1 MSSELLQQVRVI
13 DPVSNTDRVTN
24 VLIADGV
31 VQAIGDAIAD
41 SSDATEVQDCRGL
54 VLGTGLVDLYSHSGE
69 PGFEERETLQ
79 SLLQAASAGG
89 FTRLAILPD
98 TKPAIDH
105 PGSVAWVQNRWQE
118 GRGEGRE
125 VRGANE
131 AGEAWIQASYP
142 TPNSRL
148 PIPHLYTWGA
158 LTLDV
163 QGQQMTELG
172 ELAATEIVGFADGR
186 SLTSL
191 LLVRRLLEY
200 LQPIAKPIAL
210 WASDPALSGNGVM
223 REGQAALRFGLPGI
237 PTIAETSALAALLE
251 CVETTGTPVHLMRL
265 STARGVAIV
274 QAAKARGLPIT
285 ASTTWM
291 HLLLNS
297 EAIGSYDPNL
307 HLAPPLGNP
316 DDQDA
321 LIQGVQSGTIDAIA
335 IDHTPYTYEEKTV
348 AFAEAPPGTIG
359 LELALPLLW
368 QALVATG
375 KWTALDLWRSLS
387 SRPALCLQQKAAT
400 IAPGQPAELTLF
412 DPQQVWTVD
421 ARSLKSLSVNTPWL
435 QQDITGR
442 VVRTWQV

>member
-1 MSSELLQQVRVI
+1 MPTKLLQQVRVI
-13 DPVSNTDRVTN
+13 DPVSNTDRITN

-31 VQAIGDAIAD
+31 VQAMGDAIAD

-89 FTRLAILPD
+89 FTRIAILPD

-118 GRGEGRE
+118 LKREG
-125 VRGANE
+125 E
-131 AGEAWIQASYP
+131 AGEADLR
-142 TPNSRL
+142 SRL
-148 PIPHLYTWGA
+148 PVPHLYTWGA
-158 LTLDV
+158 LTLAL

-172 ELAATEIVGFADGR
+172 ELAATKIVGFADGR

-191 LLVRRLLEY
+191 VLVRRLLEY
-200 LQPIAKPIAL
+200 LHPIAKPIAL
-210 WASDPALSGNGVM
+210 WASDSALSGNGVM

-251 CVETTGTPVHLMRL
+251 CVETTGIPVHLMRL
-265 STARGVAIV
+265 STARGVALIE
-274 QAAKARGLPIT
+274 AAKARGLPIT

-321 LIQGVQSGTIDAIA
+321 LIHGVHSGTIDAIA

-375 KWTALDLWRSLS
+375 KWTALELWRSLS

-412 DPQQVWTVD
+412 DPQQVWAVD

-442 VVRTWQV
+442 VVRTWVGKG